1 MLVDDAIIVLENVY
15 SRIERGEPLREAIV
29 GGAEEV
35 LWPVAAAVTT
45 TCAAF
50 LPLFLVGGTAGKFAE
65 ILPKAVIVCLLASL
79 FECLVILPAHYLHFG
94 SRRTPVAAGAAAG
107 QGASDGFRGRVD
119 RGFAWL
125 RDRYARA
132 LDVVLAHRL
141 SFGALFASVLLLAAA
156 GAQHLRV
163 DLFPGEF
170 DTFNVLLE
178 APSDASLEQTDA
190 VVTGYEQIIGAVLGD
205 EILDYSSTV
214 GMSVDTTY
222 DMLIGTNYAM
232 TVLTMAATD
241 DTTREPERVL
251 FRMQERIEEYARANP
266 RGIVDLRA
274 QAEQDGPPVGPPV
287 EVRLQGDDYALGKAV
302 AGEMRAFLET
312 LPGVYNVQDN
322 LKVGAAEV
330 RLLVDDE
337 RSARHGLGFEDL
349 ALALR
354 GANDGLVASSF
365 RDPSRNED
373 VDIRVRLASRYRSDL
388 QGLLETEV
396 RTPAGYLVKLRD
408 VADVEVTRGYR
419 AYHRYDGKR
428 TVGVF
433 AHVDERRETSIGVNL
448 KLQARF
454 ADLESRYPQ
463 LDVRYGGEYAETSEV
478 FSDLFRAFPVALV
491 AIYMILAALFRS
503 YLQPVVVVA
512 SVPFAFVGIILGVGL
527 LGYSV
532 SFVLLYAAI
541 GLTGVVV
548 NDSLVMVDFINRAR
562 DRGADLLEAVR
573 QSGAR
578 RFRPILLTTL
588 TTVVALLPM
597 AFGLQGASKTYGP
610 FAAAIAFGLIVAMIG
625 TLFAVPLAYTS
636 LIVWQDRLSGLRRGR
651 RGEIPAPEA
660 RGEAAP
666 PARLVSRS

>member
-1 MLVDDAIIVLENVY
+1 
-15 SRIERGEPLREAIV
+15 
-29 GGAEEV
+29 V
-35 LWPVAAAVTT
+35 LWPVVAAVAT

-50 LPLFLVGGTAGKFAE
+50 GPLLLVGGTAGKFAE
-65 ILPKAVIVCLLASL
+65 ILPKAVIVCLIASL
-79 FECLVILPAHYLHFG
+79 FACLVILPAHYLDFG
-94 SRRTPVAAGAAAG
+94 SRRHLGEGGAAVRG
-107 QGASDGFRGRVD
+107 NASDRFRERVD
-119 RGFAWL
+119 GGLAWL

-132 LDVVLAHRL
+132 LGVVLSHRF
-141 SFGALFASVLLLAAA
+141 SFGALFASVLLLAFA

-163 DLFPGEF
+163 DLFPSEF

-178 APSDASLEQTDA
+178 GPSDASLDQSDS
-190 VVTGYEQIIGAVLGD
+190 VVLAYERIVGESLGG
-205 EILDYSSTV
+205 EIRDYSTTV
-214 GMSVDTTY
+214 GLSVDTTY
-222 DMLIGTNYAM
+222 DRLIGTNYAM
-232 TVLTMAATD
+232 TVLTMAMTEE
-241 DTTREPERVL
+241 TTRAPEQVL
-251 FRMQERIEEYARANP
+251 FRMQERIEEYARNNP
-266 RGIVDLRA
+266 QGIVDLRA
-274 QAEQDGPPVGPPV
+274 QAEHDGPPVGPPV
-287 EVRLQGDDYALGKAV
+287 EVRLQSDDYALGKAV

-312 LPGVYNVQDN
+312 VPGVYNIQDN
-322 LKVGAAEV
+322 LRVGAAEV

-349 ALALR
+349 ARALR

-365 RDPSRNED
+365 RDPTRNED
-373 VDIRVRLASRYRSDL
+373 VDIRVRLDDRYRRDL
-388 QGLLETEV
+388 QELLETEV
-396 RTPAGYLVKLRD
+396 RTPRGYLVKLRD

-433 AHVDERRETSIGVNL
+433 AQVDEKRATSITTNQ
-448 KLQARF
+448 KIKAHF
-454 ADLESRYPQ
+454 ADIESRYPQ
-463 LDVRYGGEYAETSEV
+463 LDVRYGGEYEETNEI
-478 FSDLFRAFPVALV
+478 FADLWRAFPVALV

-503 YLQPVVVVA
+503 YLQPVIVVA
-512 SVPFAFVGIILGVGL
+512 SVPFAFVGIILGVAL

-562 DRGADLLEAVR
+562 AQGMDLLEAVR

-597 AFGLQGASKTYGP
+597 AFGLQGSSKTYGP
-610 FAAAIAFGLIVAMIG
+610 FAAAIAFGLIVAMAG

-636 LIVWQDRLSGLRRGR
+636 LIVWQRRFAEYRRAR
-651 RGEIPAPEA
+651 RGEILSQASTS
-660 RGEAAP
+660 GERRPRVASG
-666 PARLVSRS
+666 R